1 MLKKMTKEI
10 AEAFAFY
17 AERRD
22 TRFAFLA
29 HKAETTIL
37 TDAEI
42 TEFVLRAERLQECFF
57 EERAAILGEEG

>member
-10 AEAFAFY
+10 AEAFVFY
-17 AERRD
+17 AEHRD
-22 TRFAFLA
+22 ARFAFLA

-42 TEFVLRAERLQECFF
+42 TEFVLRAERLQERFF